1 MALHQETEVRVLKIK
16 CGSQGNNSYIVVDPE
31 TGEGVIIDA
40 PDEPHRILEE
50 AQGVQVKAI
59 LITHTHVEQL
69 AGLDVLRSRTDAP
82 VWVNADDATVFNY
95 FTPVNSERPE
105 HPFIDGATLLLGSLE
120 LRAIH
125 TPGHTPGAS
134 CYLIGNHLFSGDTL
148 LSGGPGTTANQE
160 GHRQS
165 IDSIVRKLFVLP
177 DATIVHPGRGD
188 DATLSTFKA
197 EYQAFSSGQHTPDLH
212 GDVLWRTG

>member
-1 MALHQETEVRVLKIK
+1 MTLPQDSDVRVLKIK

-31 TGEGVIIDA
+31 SGEGVIIDA
-40 PDEPHRILEE
+40 PDEPDRILDEV
-50 AQGVQVKAI
+50 QGVQVKAI

-105 HPFIDGATLLLGSLE
+105 HPFQDGATLSLGRLE

-134 CYLIGNHLFSGDTL
+134 CYLIGTHLFSGDTL
-148 LSGGPGTTANQE
+148 LAGGPGDTTSQQ
-160 GHRQS
+160 GHHQS
-165 IDSIVRKLFVLP
+165 IDSIFHRL
-177 DATIVHPGRGD
+177 
-188 DATLSTFKA
+188 
-197 EYQAFSSGQHTPDLH
+197 
-212 GDVLWRTG
+212 

>member
-1 MALHQETEVRVLKIK
+1 MVLHPDSEVRVLKIK
-16 CGSQGNNSYIVVDPE
+16 CGSQGNNSYIVVDSE

-40 PDEPHRILEE
+40 PDEPDRILEE

-59 LITHTHVEQL
+59 LITHTHADQL
-69 AGLDVLRSRTDAP
+69 AGLDLLRSKTDAP

-105 HPFIDGATLLLGSLE
+105 HTFNDGATLSLGRLE

-148 LSGGPGTTANQE
+148 LFDGPGTTTSQD
-160 GHRQS
+160 GHQQS
-165 IDSIVRKLFVLP
+165 IDSIVRKLLILP
-177 DATIVHPGRGD
+177 DTTIVHPGRGD
-188 DATLSTFKA
+188 DAALSTAKA
-197 EYQAFSSGQHTPDLH
+197 EYQAFSSREHTPDLH

>member
-1 MALHQETEVRVLKIK
+1 MSLRQDNEVRVLKIK
-16 CGSQGNNSYIVVDPE
+16 CGSQGNNSYIVIDPE

-40 PDEPHRILEE
+40 PDEPDRILEE

-69 AGLDVLRSRTDAP
+69 AGLDILRSRTDAP

-105 HPFIDGATLLLGSLE
+105 HPFNDGATLLLGRLE
-120 LRAIH
+120 IRAIH

-134 CYLIGNHLFSGDTL
+134 CYLIGNHLFSGDAL
-148 LSGGPGTTANQE
+148 LPGGPGATASQE
-160 GHRQS
+160 SHQRS
-165 IDSIVRKLFVLP
+165 IDSIVKKLFVLP
-177 DATIVHPGRGD
+177 DATIVHPGLGD
-188 DATLSTFKA
+188 DASLSTYKA
-197 EYQAFSSGQHTPDLH
+197 EYQEFSNRQHTPDLH
-212 GDVLWRTG
+212 GDVLWRTD